1 MAYQRFEIREWVYL
15 KMSET
20 SPKTTYRA
28 TSWNKVFDDTSLEA
42 VSIDTKKLA
51 CLVFN
56 KYHIQVEPVALKK
69 FTVNQLIDYITSNV
83 DYAVSDEKSDNCYL
97 HESANSD
104 FSYTKTN
111 NSYDKGLQKND
122 DYKLEPSDVDDWIRK
137 EVAKDNGKKIV
148 GAFTPIVS
156 KIGMTSS
163 EWENEIFKVL
173 KVRIPAQSIEKMNVG
188 DLVFLYRMIGT
199 SSHLSY
205 ITFGLKNQPKI
216 DIPIENNLAEK
227 TIDNIRNREEFVI
240 GCFIIALISFLLPI
254 CFVGPNL
261 IESGVVFSS
270 IFEWFVGIVCW
281 LGTLIGIELIV
292 SKMRPFNRCR
302 IAFSVKNKRLFS
314 HYKRLLSVVILASS
328 LSAFASQS
336 LNLSNVVGGN
346 INSSSYS
353 IAQSNSEE
361 EIIRDNL
368 KVIIPIDDENRMTV
382 ILIVLAVAIAFN
394 ITVCTLFR
402 KIVKKFTKMETDG
415 VILERNGNPYDV
427 LWHWDRESIWFDK
440 NEKRRVMAIK
450 IKVTKQL
457 FFYHVLF
464 TILILSTAYFAIIRP
479 IIEIGK

>member
-1 MAYQRFEIREWVYL
+1 MAYQRFEIRCGIKGWVYL
-15 KMSET
+15 KLSET
-20 SPKTTYRA
+20 SPTSSYRA
-28 TSWNKVFDDTSLEA
+28 TKWNKVFDNTSLDA
-42 VSIDTKKLA
+42 ISIDTKKLA
-51 CLVFN
+51 WLIFN
-56 KYHIQVEPVALKK
+56 KYHIQLEPVTLEK
-69 FTVNQLIDYITSNV
+69 FTVNQLIDYIAYNV
-83 DYAVSDEKSDNCYL
+83 DYDASDVKSDADN
-97 HESANSD
+97 
-104 FSYTKTN
+104 
-111 NSYDKGLQKND
+111 
-122 DYKLEPSDVDDWIRK
+122 YKLEPSDVDDWIRK
-137 EVAKDNGKKIV
+137 EVANDNGKKIV

-163 EWENEIFKVL
+163 EWENKIFKVL
-173 KVRIPAQSIEKMNVG
+173 KVRILAQSIEKINVG

-199 SSHLSY
+199 CSHLPY
-205 ITFGLKNQPKI
+205 ITFGLKDQPKI

-227 TIDNIRNREEFVI
+227 AIDNIRNREEFVI

-368 KVIIPIDDENRMTV
+368 KVIIPIDDENRMTA

-394 ITVCTLFR
+394 ITVCTIFR
-402 KIVKKFTKMETDG
+402 KIVKKFTKMVTDG
-415 VILERNGNPYDV
+415 VILERNGNPYDM

-479 IIEIGK
+479 IIELGK